1 MFRKYRLLRRL
12 LFSLA
17 LYLVAAT
24 TGGYFVWH
32 GVHGQR
38 GLRTGEEYEQKLT
51 RLRFERDLLKLER
64 AQWERRLALVKG
76 ENVDA
81 DILDEEVRRKLG
93 RVHHNEVVVLLATAA
108 GAAPAQNQT
117 RQ

>member
-1 MFRKYRLLRRL
+1 MLRKYRLLRRL
-12 LFSLA
+12 LLSLA
-17 LYLVAAT
+17 LYSVAAA

-64 AQWERRLALVKG
+64 MQWERRLALVKG

-93 RVHHNEVVVLLATAA
+93 RVHHNEVVVILPPTT
-108 GAAPAQNQT
+108 GAAPDQM

>member
-1 MFRKYRLLRRL
+1 MLRKYRLLRRL
-12 LFSLA
+12 LLSLA
-17 LYLVAAT
+17 LYIVAAA

-64 AQWERRLALVKG
+64 MQWERRLALVKG

-93 RVHHNEVVVLLATAA
+93 RVHHNEVVVLLPPTT
-108 GAAPAQNQT
+108 GAAPDQT
-117 RQ
+117 RR